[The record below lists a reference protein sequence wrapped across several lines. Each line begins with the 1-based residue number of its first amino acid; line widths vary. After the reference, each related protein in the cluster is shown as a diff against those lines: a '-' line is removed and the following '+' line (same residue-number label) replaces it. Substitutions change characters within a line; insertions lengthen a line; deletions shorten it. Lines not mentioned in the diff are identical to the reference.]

1 MAKKGNWKTEFKYS
15 DLSRELRQKGPERLY
30 LLHGREE
37 YLLERF
43 VEELTRACMPDGVDD
58 FSYRELDGETVDMQQ
73 LSDSVNAM
81 PFASERTLTIV
92 RGYDINHCRDA
103 ALKALEAIVQ
113 DVPEYATLVF
123 VNRGEAEPDGRLQAV
138 KLLRKYARDIDF
150 AEQSGGALND
160 WIRRRFAALGKHAD
174 SAACDALVYAS
185 GSLMGALV
193 PEIEKIAAGTQG
205 DTVRAA
211 DVERLAFR
219 IPETRAFDMTDRLA
233 AQDFDGAAEC
243 MSDLVSMGEE
253 PLMILGALSYQ
264 VRRLYAVRLAMDEG
278 RDRDFIAKCTGV
290 KNDFAY
296 RRLSSSA
303 RKFTLDGLKRA
314 VELCVETDY
323 AMKSSGADARE
334 LLNELL
340 ARFAVECV

>member
-1 MAKKGNWKTEFKYS
+1 
-15 DLSRELRQKGPERLY
+15 
-30 LLHGREE
+30 
-37 YLLERF
+37 
-43 VEELTRACMPDGVDD
+43 
-58 FSYRELDGETVDMQQ
+58 
-73 LSDSVNAM
+73 
-81 PFASERTLTIV
+81 
-92 RGYDINHCRDA
+92 
-103 ALKALEAIVQ
+103 
-113 DVPEYATLVF
+113 
-123 VNRGEAEPDGRLQAV
+123 
-138 KLLRKYARDIDF
+138 
-150 AEQSGGALND
+150 
-160 WIRRRFAALGKHAD
+160 
-174 SAACDALVYAS
+174 
-185 GSLMGALV
+185 
-193 PEIEKIAAGTQG
+193 
-205 DTVRAA
+205 
-211 DVERLAFR
+211 
-219 IPETRAFDMTDRLA
+219 
-233 AQDFDGAAEC
+233 